1 MMRGLIR
8 RLAGDQ
14 RGVSAVEFALIA
26 PILIT
31 FYMGVNE
38 MCQGFMAQKRM
49 GHVSAIVADLV
60 SQQKAVNVETLN
72 DVLDV
77 GEVIMKPFPTASLHQ
92 RVSSVSRLDGVDT
105 INWSQNDGM
114 TGTPAF
120 TVPADLIG
128 NNQSVIVAEVTYH
141 YDSPADYFLPNGITF
156 RHVYFLLP
164 RHVDQIP
171 CTDCLTPAA

>member
-1 MMRGLIR
+1 MTRGLIR
-8 RLAGDQ
+8 RLIGDR

-26 PILIT
+26 PILIA
-31 FYMGVNE
+31 FYMGVTE

-60 SQQKAVNVETLN
+60 SQQNAVNVETLN
-72 DVLDV
+72 DIMDV
-77 GEVIMKPFPTASLHQ
+77 GEVIMKPFPTTSLHQ
-92 RVSSVSRLDGVDT
+92 RISSVSRLNGTDT
-105 INWSQNDGM
+105 VNWSLNDGM
-114 TGTPAF
+114 TEDPAF

-128 NNQSVIVAEVTYH
+128 NNQSVIVAEVIYH

-164 RHVDQIP
+164 RHVELIP
-171 CTDCLTPAA
+171 CTDC

>member
-1 MMRGLIR
+1 MIRRLIR
-8 RLAGDQ
+8 RLTGDQ

-26 PILIT
+26 PILIA
-31 FYMGVNE
+31 FYMGVTE

-60 SQQKAVNVETLN
+60 SQQNAVNVETLN

-92 RVSSVSRLDGVDT
+92 RISSVSRLNGVDT
-105 INWSQNDGM
+105 VNWSLNDGI
-114 TGTPAF
+114 TEDPAF

-128 NNQSVIVAEVTYH
+128 NNQSVVVAEVTYH
-141 YDSPADYFLPNGITF
+141 YDSPADYFLPGGITF

-164 RHVDQIP
+164 RHVDLIP
-171 CTDCLTPAA
+171 CTDCSAPA